1 MYIIRQRNKR
11 YKYIIINLILQ
22 IIIMV
27 ENDIKR
33 NESEQKMFEYYR
45 SKRYESNMKILEI
58 LKKYFEK
65 YPDSRFHEALI
76 ELHAR
81 NDENYDH
88 QYFDESLQTL
98 MDLENYLIYK
108 QINLE

>member
-1 MYIIRQRNKR
+1 
-11 YKYIIINLILQ
+11 
-22 IIIMV
+22 MV

-33 NESEQKMFEYYR
+33 NYSEQKMFEYYR
-45 SKRYESNMKILEI
+45 NKRYESNMKILEI

-65 YPDSRFHEALI
+65 YHDSRFHEALI
-76 ELHAR
+76 DLHVR

-98 MDLENYLIYK
+98 IDLENYLIFK
-108 QINLE
+108 QINLK

>member
-1 MYIIRQRNKR
+1 
-11 YKYIIINLILQ
+11 
-22 IIIMV
+22 MV

-33 NESEQKMFEYYR
+33 NESEQKMFQYYR
-45 SKRYESNMKILEI
+45 STRYESNIKILEI

-65 YPDSRFHEALI
+65 YHDSRFHEALI
-76 ELHAR
+76 DLHVR

-98 MDLENYLIYK
+98 IDLENCLIYK

>member
-1 MYIIRQRNKR
+1 MIY
-11 YKYIIINLILQ
+11 
-22 IIIMV
+22 
-27 ENDIKR
+27 
-33 NESEQKMFEYYR
+33 YYR

-76 ELHAR
+76 DLHAR

-98 MDLENYLIYK
+98 IDLENYLIFK

>member
-1 MYIIRQRNKR
+1 MNQNRRCLSMIYN
-11 YKYIIINLILQ
+11 
-22 IIIMV
+22 
-27 ENDIKR
+27 
-33 NESEQKMFEYYR
+33 YR
-45 SKRYESNMKILEI
+45 SKRYESNIKILEI

-76 ELHAR
+76 DLHVR

-98 MDLENYLIYK
+98 IDLENYLIFK

>member
-1 MYIIRQRNKR
+1 
-11 YKYIIINLILQ
+11 
-22 IIIMV
+22 MV

-33 NESEQKMFEYYR
+33 NQSEQKMFEYYR
-45 SKRYESNMKILEI
+45 SKHYESNMKILEI

-76 ELHAR
+76 DLHAR
-81 NDENYDH
+81 NAENYDH

-98 MDLENYLIYK
+98 IDLENYLIFK

>member
-1 MYIIRQRNKR
+1 
-11 YKYIIINLILQ
+11 
-22 IIIMV
+22 
-27 ENDIKR
+27 
-33 NESEQKMFEYYR
+33 MFEYYR

-76 ELHAR
+76 DLHAR

-98 MDLENYLIYK
+98 IDLENYLIFK
-108 QINLE
+108 QINLEYLKWKYMEIIYMVHLIQLI

>member
-76 ELHAR
+76 DLHAR

>member
-1 MYIIRQRNKR
+1 
-11 YKYIIINLILQ
+11 
-22 IIIMV
+22 MV

-33 NESEQKMFEYYR
+33 NESEQKMFQYIKYYR

-76 ELHAR
+76 DLHAR

-98 MDLENYLIYK
+98 IDLENYLIFK

>member
-1 MYIIRQRNKR
+1 
-11 YKYIIINLILQ
+11 
-22 IIIMV
+22 MV

-33 NESEQKMFEYYR
+33 NQSEQTMFEYYR

-76 ELHAR
+76 DLHVR

-98 MDLENYLIYK
+98 IDLENYLIFK

>member
-11 YKYIIINLILQ
+11 YKYII
-22 IIIMV
+22 MV

-33 NESEQKMFEYYR
+33 NQSEQKMFEYYR
-45 SKRYESNMKILEI
+45 SKRYESNIKILEI

-76 ELHAR
+76 DLHVR

-98 MDLENYLIYK
+98 IDLENFLIYK

>member
-1 MYIIRQRNKR
+1 MSQNRRCFS
-11 YKYIIINLILQ
+11 IL
-22 IIIMV
+22 
-27 ENDIKR
+27 N
-33 NESEQKMFEYYR
+33 YYR

-65 YPDSRFHEALI
+65 YHDSRFHEALI
-76 ELHAR
+76 DLHVR

-98 MDLENYLIYK
+98 IDLENCLIYK

>member
-1 MYIIRQRNKR
+1 
-11 YKYIIINLILQ
+11 
-22 IIIMV
+22 MV

-33 NESEQKMFEYYR
+33 DESEQKMFQYYR

-65 YPDSRFHEALI
+65 YHDSRFHEALI
-76 ELHAR
+76 DLHVR

-98 MDLENYLIYK
+98 IDLENYLIFK

>member
-1 MYIIRQRNKR
+1 M
-11 YKYIIINLILQ
+11 
-22 IIIMV
+22 
-27 ENDIKR
+27 
-33 NESEQKMFEYYR
+33 
-45 SKRYESNMKILEI
+45 
-58 LKKYFEK
+58 KYFKK

-76 ELHAR
+76 DLHTR

-98 MDLENYLIYK
+98 IDLENYLIFK

>member
-1 MYIIRQRNKR
+1 MSQNRRCLSMIY
-11 YKYIIINLILQ
+11 
-22 IIIMV
+22 
-27 ENDIKR
+27 
-33 NESEQKMFEYYR
+33 YYR

-65 YPDSRFHEALI
+65 YHDSRFHEALI
-76 ELHAR
+76 DLHVR

-98 MDLENYLIYK
+98 IDLENYLIFK

>member
-1 MYIIRQRNKR
+1 
-11 YKYIIINLILQ
+11 
-22 IIIMV
+22 MV

-33 NESEQKMFEYYR
+33 NDAEQKMFEYYR
-45 SKRYESNMKILEI
+45 SKRYESNIKILDI
-58 LKKYFEK
+58 LRKYFEK
-65 YPDSRFHEALI
+65 NPDSRFHEALI
-76 ELHAR
+76 DLHVR

-108 QINLE
+108 QINL